1 MEEKTSEKL
10 AKGMSVIVVGWLQ
23 KVSET
28 ERISKRGDLYFSM
41 VLEISEINEINSDNS
56 LRNFFVQSPINL
68 IFWKN
73 VLDEEVYNMIA
84 KFKVGQNL
92 TVRGL
97 LRKTPDFERA
107 MLNVKEVET
116 SSELF
121 IA

>member
-1 MEEKTSEKL
+1 
-10 AKGMSVIVVGWLQ
+10 
-23 KVSET
+23 
-28 ERISKRGDLYFSM
+28 
-41 VLEISEINEINSDNS
+41 
-56 LRNFFVQSPINL
+56 
-68 IFWKN
+68 
-73 VLDEEVYNMIA
+73 MIA